1 MEAERER
8 NSGERKYG
16 SEKLNSD
23 RFTVSTITY
32 MEFHIQVLPA
42 ASVFLPEAS
51 TEVSHQLPDEGEE
64 RVVVG
69 VLGDLQVPVH
79 EGAEVG
85 GEELREDVV
94 GEKLLQVQAVLQ
106 EEADKLGPVLYEG
119 REHDFLQVS

>member
-1 MEAERER
+1 
-8 NSGERKYG
+8 
-16 SEKLNSD
+16 
-23 RFTVSTITY
+23 
-32 MEFHIQVLPA
+32 MEFHIQILPT

-51 TEVSHQLPDEGEE
+51 TEVCYQLPDEGEE

-106 EEADKLGPVLYEG
+106 EEADKLGPVLYER
-119 REHDFLQVS
+119 REHDFLQVSRLKRKSRREHVP